1 MGWVSI
7 ASRWPVRLHG
17 VTASGRDVFALA
29 LTGAFKGVSGKV
41 GLSPL
46 ARRQCPP
53 WPQEAPRSSEDS
65 WTAEDTTPFTWGL
78 GLQRFRVK
86 VFG

>member
-29 LTGAFKGVSGKV
+29 LTGAFKGVYGKV
-41 GLSPL
+41 GSAFPHSPEDNAL
-46 ARRQCPP
+46 PGHRKLP
-53 WPQEAPRSSEDS
+53 APRKI
-65 WTAEDTTPFTWGL
+65 L
-78 GLQRFRVK
+78 GRPRTQLRSL
-86 VFG
+86 GD